1 LSLHIRNLNQT
12 HSEELKK
19 LNLSTIL
26 RNADDT
32 SYPKTSTSEW
42 QLEKWQLEKQQMER
56 HIEVLESYID
66 MKEMVTWRDAR
77 VAEMDEQS
85 THTVILEPS
94 TSKLRHLYSY
104 SH

>member
-1 LSLHIRNLNQT
+1 
-12 HSEELKK
+12 
-19 LNLSTIL
+19 
-26 RNADDT
+26 
-32 SYPKTSTSEW
+32 
-42 QLEKWQLEKQQMER
+42 MER

-66 MKEMVTWRDAR
+66 MKELVTWRDAR